1 MPTQF
6 SLDEM
11 PRAWV
16 EVDLAALVRNARA
29 IADHA
34 RAYLL
39 PMIKAD
45 AYGLGAV
52 PVARALE
59 RVEPFAYG
67 VSSIIEGEELRAADI
82 RRRVIVFTPTLLSDL
97 PRLRAAGLTPSLE
110 SVESIRQWHALGGG
124 EWHLAIETG
133 MHRAGIAWDRV
144 GELADVLREC
154 PPAGAFTHYHSA
166 EMDDGSVERQDQR
179 FRDALASLPVRPALL
194 HAENS
199 AATARRQPSPWDCIR
214 PGAFLYGLG
223 SGTRAWVQPEPVVHM
238 RAKIVELRELP
249 AGESVSYNALWTAAA
264 PRTIATIA
272 VGYGDGYRRH
282 LGNVGRGLLAGRDVL
297 VVGAVTMD
305 MTLFDVTGHGAQDGD
320 VLTLLGRDGEQV
332 LTCEQVAGWGAFSP
346 YELITGLRQRL
357 QRFYFGGAQ

>member
-1 MPTQF
+1 MPTQS
-6 SLDEM
+6 SLDAM

-29 IADHA
+29 IAEHA
-34 RAYLL
+34 RARLI

-45 AYGLGAV
+45 AYGLGAI
-52 PVARALE
+52 PVAGALE
-59 RVEPFAYG
+59 RVDPFAYG
-67 VSSIIEGEELRAADI
+67 VSSIIEGEELRGAGIA
-82 RRRVIVFTPTLLSDL
+82 RRIIVFTPTLVSDL
-97 PRLRAAGLTPSLE
+97 ARLRAAGLTPSLE
-110 SVESIRQWHALGGG
+110 SVESIRHWQALGGG

-166 EMDDGSVERQDQR
+166 EMDDGSVERQERR
-179 FRDALASLPVRPALL
+179 FRDALASLPVQPALL

-199 AATARRQPSPWDCIR
+199 AATARRQPSPWHCIR

-223 SGTRAWVQPEPVVHM
+223 SGAQAWLQPEPVVHI
-238 RAKIVELRELP
+238 RAKILEQRELP
-249 AGESVSYNALWTAAA
+249 AGETVSYNALWTAPE

-282 LGNVGRGLLAGRDVL
+282 LSNVGRGLLAGREVP

-305 MTLFDVTGHGAQDGD
+305 MTLFDVTGHGARDGD
-320 VLTLLGRDGEQV
+320 VLTLLGRDGDAV
-332 LTCEQVAGWGAFSP
+332 LTIEQVASFGAFSP

-357 QRFYFGGAQ
+357 QRVYSGAQ